1 MLQQLEEEAAAEKE
15 RGQALKQR
23 QELRSQALISVGS
36 CGHAKMEK
44 GEPCQC
50 KSSRDGTHAGICSCW
65 KETGTER

>member
-36 CGHAKMEK
+36 CRHAKMEK
-44 GEPCQC
+44 VN
-50 KSSRDGTHAGICSCW
+50 HANANRPEMARMQESAAAG
-65 KETGTER
+65 KK